1 MSVCLTVCVP
11 TVAVDEAAGAEWADA
26 AAAAAEEEAAAQ
38 DCLMDNVG
46 VRADFDY

>member
-1 MSVCLTVCVP
+1 MP
-11 TVAVDEAAGAEWADA
+11 TVAVDGAAGAEWADVSA
-26 AAAAAEEEAAAQ
+26 VEKEAAAQ